1 MYLFKYNPLQ
11 NRIIICIDIKCL
23 FVMLKW
29 NVYEFILNLKQ
40 AENDEKH
47 SKEFKTYDAMIQ
59 DAK

>member
-1 MYLFKYNPLQ
+1 M
-11 NRIIICIDIKCL
+11 

-29 NVYEFILNLKQ
+29 NVHEFILNLKQ

-47 SKEFKTYDAMIQ
+47 SKEFSRHDAMIQ

>member
-1 MYLFKYNPLQ
+1 
-11 NRIIICIDIKCL
+11 
-23 FVMLKW
+23 MLKW

-47 SKEFKTYDAMIQ
+47 SKEYKTYDAMIQ